1 MASVLQLTTP
11 LNPLAEL
18 QKSFCLFKL
27 GGDVWIGDLDALNNW
42 QSGASS
48 ELALMY
54 RLQPGRLLMER
65 HLEKLP
71 ASSDLKKTAAQFL
84 SSPHTHVF
92 DTLAF
97 SPKPT
102 CPTTCNLWV
111 GPQVQPAPGDWKDI
125 KDFLRDVICDSDI
138 ALYRY
143 LVLFLA
149 HMIQRPEEK
158 PGIMIVLLGG
168 QGTGKGTL
176 FQILKAIWSRTTL
189 LVSDVNNVIG
199 GFNAAIERNFVLC
212 MDEALFV
219 GDKKAMDRLKSLI
232 TEPTITIEEKH
243 QPRRNIESVHR
254 FFAASNHVH
263 FAKVD
268 TDDRRFVFFQVSE
281 ARKADHA
288 YWTNLHTVIEEPSK
302 IAAMVQDLGCYDLNN
317 FNPRQRPTVVA
328 HTEQKLQSIAGFLRY
343 WLEVLYVGDFDPG
356 SDYAGAALWGDPLS
370 NPTFVPT
377 NTLMRGWRGYE
388 GSSRQYNAKQQREIH
403 SQLLSICPSAKPAR
417 SQLNGRQQ
425 RGHYLPA
432 LPVARAEFEKFIGGS
447 ISWPT

>member
-1 MASVLQLTTP
+1 MASVAQLPTT
-11 LNPLAEL
+11 LNALVEL

-27 GGDVWIGDLDALNNW
+27 GGDVWIGDLDALSNW

-54 RLQPGRLLMER
+54 RMQAGRLLMER
-65 HLEKLP
+65 HLETLP
-71 ASSDLKKTAAQFL
+71 VSSDPKKTASQFL
-84 SSPHTHVF
+84 SSPHTRVF
-92 DTLAF
+92 DTIAF

-102 CPTTCNLWV
+102 SPTTCNLWV
-111 GPQVQPAPGDWKDI
+111 GPQVHPASGDWQDI
-125 KDFLRDVICDSDI
+125 KAFLHDIICDSDI

-149 HMIQRPEEK
+149 HMIQSPEEK

-168 QGTGKGTL
+168 QGTGKGTF
-176 FQILKAIWSRTTL
+176 FQILMAIWSRTTL

-254 FFAASNHVH
+254 FFAASNHAH

-281 ARKADHA
+281 GRKVDHA
-288 YWTNLHTVIEEPSK
+288 YWTNLHRVIAEPST
-302 IAAMVQDLGCYDLNN
+302 IAAMVHDLGCYNLNN
-317 FNPRQRPTVVA
+317 FNPRQRPTAVA
-328 HTEQKLQSIAGFLRY
+328 HIEQKLQSVSGFLRY

-356 SDYAGAALWGDPLS
+356 SDYAGAVPWGDPFS

-377 NTLMRGWRGYE
+377 NTLMRGWKGYE
-388 GSSRQYNAKQQREIH
+388 GSSRQYNARQQREIH
-403 SQLLSICPSAKPAR
+403 DHLTRICPSAKQAR
-417 SQLNGRQQ
+417 TKVNGRQQ
-425 RGHYLPA
+425 RGYDLPA
-432 LPVARAEFEKFIGGS
+432 LPDARAEFDKFIGGS

>member
-1 MASVLQLTTP
+1 MASVAQLPTM
-11 LNPLAEL
+11 LNALVEL

-54 RLQPGRLLMER
+54 RMQAGRLLMER
-65 HLEKLP
+65 HLETLSV
-71 ASSDLKKTAAQFL
+71 SSDPKKTASQFF
-84 SSPHTHVF
+84 SSPNTHVF
-92 DTLAF
+92 DSISF

-102 CPTTCNLWV
+102 SPTTCNLWV
-111 GPQVQPAPGDWKDI
+111 GPQVQPASGDWQEI
-125 KDFLRDVICDSDI
+125 REFIHDVICNGDI
-138 ALYRY
+138 TLYRY

-232 TEPTITIEEKH
+232 TEPTVPRQH
-243 QPRRNIESVHR
+243 QWHR
-254 FFAASNHVH
+254 FNV
-263 FAKVD
+263 
-268 TDDRRFVFFQVSE
+268 
-281 ARKADHA
+281 
-288 YWTNLHTVIEEPSK
+288 VI
-302 IAAMVQDLGCYDLNN
+302 
-317 FNPRQRPTVVA
+317 
-328 HTEQKLQSIAGFLRY
+328 
-343 WLEVLYVGDFDPG
+343 
-356 SDYAGAALWGDPLS
+356 
-370 NPTFVPT
+370 
-377 NTLMRGWRGYE
+377 
-388 GSSRQYNAKQQREIH
+388 
-403 SQLLSICPSAKPAR
+403 
-417 SQLNGRQQ
+417 
-425 RGHYLPA
+425 
-432 LPVARAEFEKFIGGS
+432 
-447 ISWPT
+447 